1 MENKSGRKNVAFCI
15 GDLEGGKMLLQGFC
29 KVLGDN
35 LINVHIFNCCT
46 CFYDGAPHNI
56 GQTNIFT
63 LPNYDIIDMLVIAP
77 FYLSSSEEVIQHT
90 IERAVEK
97 NIPVLTIGKQYD
109 YPNCYCI
116 MPDYRRQIEMITNH
130 LIERHGIRK
139 LNFLG
144 GFKNHFTS
152 DERLAGFLDAL
163 KSHNIPIEPSRIYYG
178 NLWSVPTI
186 QQVEKMNEDGNLD
199 CGAIVCANDTM
210 ASAVMIKLS
219 ELGFDMPG
227 EIAVTGMDGTDEANG
242 YITTA
247 KILADKSGEE
257 AANIVANLLLRDK
270 KPAKLG
276 IIPPNIIYGISCR
289 CTNTQNALDIL
300 PKQRHDL
307 FEELYDARRFSIRTA
322 AIAQELA
329 NCSTFDDASR
339 SISATLSRIWC
350 NNSWICICKDFMES
364 SLVNDSIDDIED
376 NCPVH
381 IHGYCDT
388 MKCIARYA
396 DRKPQSETEF
406 PTSEMLPD
414 FYEMSDKS
422 KVILYTPIHI
432 RDNTLGYL
440 AFNFYPWSSMNY
452 LLNYLT
458 MAMSQLLESVR
469 RQNELYAY
477 AKKIDMLYITDPLTT
492 LYNRRGFF
500 RIYNDYAEGGVK
512 DDCMVISV
520 DLDNLKLINDNFG
533 HNEGDN
539 AILTMANALKS
550 AADENDICARFGGDE
565 YVVFGKGKG
574 EYEMNAY
581 IDKVNEYLS
590 EYNLTSEKP
599 YNVHGSFGGCI
610 VPKGSKLHIDYYI
623 NKADSKMYVEKE
635 SHKRTRMLHDYSKDK
650 PQTDE

>member
-56 GQTNIFT
+56 GQTNIFN

-77 FYLSSSEEVIQHT
+77 FYLSSSEEVIRHT

-97 NIPVLTIGKQYD
+97 NVPVLTIGKQYD

-152 DERLAGFLDAL
+152 DERLEGFLDAL

-178 NLWSVPTI
+178 NLWSAPAI

-227 EIAVTGMDGTDEANG
+227 EIAVTGMDG
-242 YITTA
+242 
-247 KILADKSGEE
+247 
-257 AANIVANLLLRDK
+257 
-270 KPAKLG
+270 
-276 IIPPNIIYGISCR
+276 ISCR
-289 CTNTQNALDIL
+289 CTNMQNALDLL

-307 FEELYDARRFSIRTA
+307 FEELYDTRRFSIRTA

-339 SISATLSRIWC
+339 NISATLSRIWC
-350 NNSWICICKDFMES
+350 SNSWICICKDFMES

-381 IHGYCDT
+381 RHGYCDT
-388 MKCIARYA
+388 MKCIARYV
-396 DRKPQSETEF
+396 DKKPQSETEF

-477 AKKIDMLYITDPLTT
+477 AKKIDMLYITDPLTS

-500 RIYNDYAEGGVK
+500 RIYNDYAEDGVK

-574 EYEMNAY
+574 ECEMNAY

-610 VPKGSKLHIDYYI
+610 LPKGSKLHIDYYI

-650 PQTDE
+650 SQTDE